1 MVSRRQF
8 VLALPALALTTVLPL
23 NHVWAQDAGGAP
35 IKVGVLLP
43 LTGNAASAG
52 TSAKAALDLA
62 VDLINGVHPELTAM
76 PMFATAG
83 LTGLGGRKI
92 ALVLADQQGNP
103 SVAQNQALRLI
114 TQESVVALF
123 GAYQSSATQTASA
136 VAERYGIPFVN
147 GASVA
152 TNLTERG
159 FKWFFR
165 TTPIGPD
172 IARIYM
178 DFLQD
183 QQATGRPVRK
193 VAIVNENSEY
203 GSSIADTIKREAE
216 RRNAPIVLQLPYAAN
231 SADVS
236 SQILQLK
243 EAQPDVVIF
252 ISYTSD
258 AILYMRT
265 MQAQGYKPPILIGD
279 DSGFSDDSFIQA
291 AGTIAQGVIN
301 RSAFDASRPDSNS
314 AKINTLYKARTGR
327 EMDDTTARIMQ
338 GFLVLCDAIDRAK
351 STAPA
356 AIQAALRATDL
367 KAGQLM
373 IGYQGVRFDDK
384 GQNVLASA
392 LLVQLRGREYV
403 SVWPQNKAVSQLQL
417 PFKGWD

>member
-1 MVSRRQF
+1 MPVSRRS
-8 VLALPALALTTVLPL
+8 VLVVPALALASGALASGAL
-23 NHVWAQDAGGAP
+23 AQDAPPVKIGG
-35 IKVGVLLP
+35 LMP

-52 TSAKAALDLA
+52 NSGKAALELAVELINDPHPDLA
-62 VDLINGVHPELTAM
+62 PM
-76 PMFATAG
+76 PLMATAG
-83 LTGLGGRKI
+83 LPGLGGRKVQ
-92 ALVLADQQGNP
+92 LVLADQQGNP
-103 SVAQNQALRLI
+103 SVGQNQALRLI
-114 TQESVVALF
+114 TQEKVVALY
-123 GAYQSSATQTASA
+123 GGYQSGVTLTASA
-136 VAERYGIPFVN
+136 IAERYGIPYVN

-152 TNLTERG
+152 TNLTKRG

-183 QQATGRPVRK
+183 EHAIGRSVAK

-203 GSSIADTIKREAE
+203 GSSIADTIRKEAE
-216 RRNAPIVLQLPYAAN
+216 ARGRGIALQIPYAGN

-236 SQILQLK
+236 SQVLQLK
-243 EAQPDVVIF
+243 EAQPDVAIF

-265 MQAQGYKPPILIGD
+265 MHAQGYKPPILIGD

-291 AGTIAQGVIN
+291 AGEIAQGVID
-301 RSAFDASRPDSNS
+301 RSAFDASRAGSNS
-314 AKINTLYKARTGR
+314 AKINALYKARTGR

-338 GFLVLCDAIDRAK
+338 GFLVACEAIDRAG
-351 STAPA
+351 STEPA
-356 AIQAALRATDL
+356 RIQAALRATDL
-367 KAGQLM
+367 KPEQLM
-373 IGYQGVRFDDK
+373 IGYRGVRFDAE
-384 GQNVLASA
+384 GQNTLASA

-403 SVWPQNKAVSQLQL
+403 AVWPADMAGAPLQL